1 VSPEVDELLLSR
13 EQLESITAHAREDYP
28 REACG
33 LMAGRDGA
41 VLRLYRMKNLDASP
55 VSYRFDPSEQ
65 FSVMR
70 EMDRDGLEMV
80 GIYHSHPEAPALP
93 SQTDISRAFF
103 PGTRELNF
111 PGAAYL
117 IVSLAAREPDIR
129 AFRITPEAI
138 EKVRLRID
146 G

>member
-1 VSPEVDELLLSR
+1 MDEILLSR

-55 VSYRFDPSEQ
+55 VSYRLDPSEQ
-65 FSVMR
+65 LRAMR
-70 EMDRDGLEMV
+70 EMERDGLEIV
-80 GIYHSHPEAPALP
+80 GIYHSHPDAPAMP

-103 PGTRELNF
+103 PGTREPNF

-117 IVSLAAREPDIR
+117 IVSLSSGEPEIR
-129 AFRITPEAI
+129 AFRITSDAV
-138 EKVRLRID
+138 EKVRLKIAD
-146 G
+146 

>member
-1 VSPEVDELLLSR
+1 MDEILLSR
-13 EQLESITAHAREDYP
+13 EQLESITAHARDVYP
-28 REACG
+28 HEACG

-55 VSYRFDPSEQ
+55 VSYRLDPSEQ
-65 FSVMR
+65 LSVMR
-70 EMDRDGLEMV
+70 EMERDGLDIV
-80 GIYHSHPEAPALP
+80 GIYHSHPDAPAMP

-103 PGTRELNF
+103 PGTREPNF

-117 IVSLAAREPDIR
+117 IVSLAAGEPEIR
-129 AFRITPEAI
+129 AFRITSEAI
-138 EKVRLRID
+138 EKVRLKVA